1 MREGGG
7 DMTQAEE
14 MGIEG
19 EDEVIMVVE
28 RIRAQ
33 TAIVEEITARIIQGE
48 AGISETDLTLNL
60 VLVRYPISLR
70 QPLRAQ
76 TNRVGD
82 RSPPI
87 HIGHIRICSLQKRHI
102 HHLQSLTIKLA
113 LRSSE
118 SPRG

>member
-1 MREGGG
+1 
-7 DMTQAEE
+7 MTQPEE

-28 RIRAQ
+28 RIRIQ
-33 TAIVEEITARIIQGE
+33 TAIVEEVTAWIIQGE

-60 VLVRYPISLR
+60 VLGLHPAPIKHL
-70 QPLRAQ
+70 LRAQ

-82 RSPPI
+82 RNPPI
-87 HIGHIRICSLQKRHI
+87 HIGHIRICSLQKRHK